1 MCIAAA
7 PAPLQLY
14 LFVSCICLDLLC
26 VHLLGGVLC
35 CICAET
41 VRRRAVV
48 EVLMNA
54 PEGHAPAQNDTA
66 ATTNSSAGS
75 TAPDA
80 NVQSLIEKALAKL
93 SPERRAEA
101 IDPKRKARSKDPA
114 WKYGWWPDTSKKDFL
129 QCIFCEKRVPAGV
142 SRFKQHL
149 AGGYGDAHGCEECP
163 EIVKREMHDY
173 LKKNSRTVFV
183 SVPEVDANEEEEG
196 AAAEPQAG
204 TPVPSSGTRVKQAR
218 KKIAQASIAN
228 FVVSA
233 APKPQTQK
241 HSKSVSAM
249 LCKTPEE
256 VVAERHK
263 SNTSQPTL
271 EHCTKKSKEA
281 KQIVDDHIADFFYE
295 NGIPLNA
302 INSRSW
308 EIMVESIGQYGPGL
322 RSPSYHELRVP
333 LLDRAVN
340 RTAEL
345 RKKHEEAWK
354 EYGCTLMSDGW
365 TDTSHRHLINFLA
378 NSPAGTFFLGSV
390 DASSEVANAQM
401 LADLLEKQIDKIG
414 REYVVQVV
422 TDNGSNF
429 KAAGRLLMER
439 IPHLFWTP
447 CAAHCLD
454 LMLEDIGKIKEFNTC
469 INMAKKVCRFIYK
482 HGRVLDQMRDKIGG
496 DLVRPAVTRFATSF
510 LTLASMH
517 RHRNGLRALFVSEEW
532 NKNSVASSSEG
543 KQVVNIV
550 LSMPFWNTM
559 ENCLRASQPLLIA
572 LRIADGDETPAAPEI
587 MAAMDVAKNTIKESL
602 KEKPSLLK
610 EVLECY
616 DKRWETQMEQKL
628 YGAALFLNPGKYFD
642 IREKD
647 KRQAAR
653 LRSMFN
659 DVFWKMV
666 SDDDE
671 QTQISKQADD
681 YERFE
686 GDCFSKPLAIR
697 DRTKKNPSKFCVTI
711 WLVHLFLVGYRNAL
725 TSM

>member
-1 MCIAAA
+1 M
-7 PAPLQLY
+7 
-14 LFVSCICLDLLC
+14 S
-26 VHLLGGVLC
+26 
-35 CICAET
+35 
-41 VRRRAVV
+41 
-48 EVLMNA
+48 
-54 PEGHAPAQNDTA
+54 
-66 ATTNSSAGS
+66 
-75 TAPDA
+75 
-80 NVQSLIEKALAKL
+80 
-93 SPERRAEA
+93 
-101 IDPKRKARSKDPA
+101 
-114 WKYGWWPDTSKKDFL
+114 
-129 QCIFCEKRVPAGV
+129 
-142 SRFKQHL
+142 
-149 AGGYGDAHGCEECP
+149 
-163 EIVKREMHDY
+163 
-173 LKKNSRTVFV
+173 
-183 SVPEVDANEEEEG
+183 
-196 AAAEPQAG
+196 
-204 TPVPSSGTRVKQAR
+204 
-218 KKIAQASIAN
+218 IAQ
-228 FVVSA
+228 
-233 APKPQTQK
+233 
-241 HSKSVSAM
+241 
-249 LCKTPEE
+249 
-256 VVAERHK
+256 
-263 SNTSQPTL
+263 
-271 EHCTKKSKEA
+271 KKSKEA

-439 IPHLFWTP
+439 IPHLFRTP

-532 NKNSVASSSEG
+532 NKNSLASSSEG

-681 YERFE
+681 YERSE

-697 DRTKKNPSKFCVTI
+697 DRSKKNPSKFCVTI